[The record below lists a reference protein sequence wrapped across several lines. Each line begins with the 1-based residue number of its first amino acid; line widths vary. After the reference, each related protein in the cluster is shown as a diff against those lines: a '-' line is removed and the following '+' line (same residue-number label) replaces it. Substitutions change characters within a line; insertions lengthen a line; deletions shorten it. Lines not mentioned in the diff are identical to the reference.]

1 MTDTTTGAL
10 KRTPLHDVHVALG
23 AKIVPFAGYEMPVQ
37 YPTGITVEHKAVRE
51 ACGLFDVSHM
61 GEVIVRGPDAIRFV
75 NSVTSNDVAA
85 LAVGQVQ
92 YSTLLRADGTIVD
105 DLLVYRF
112 ADHLMLV
119 INASNRDKDLAHL
132 EAHRSGFDCTVT
144 DISDETALLAIQ
156 GPHAPALVASL
167 ADVPLDGIKYYWFT
181 EGNVAGVPCIIS
193 RTGYTG
199 ELGFELYF
207 AADRAAHVWQALMAT
222 GGITPAGLGCRDTL
236 RLEAGMCLYGHELD
250 DQTTPLEA
258 GLNWLVKLAKAEPFL
273 GKDVLLRQHQEG
285 TDRKLVG
292 FTFDERAIPRAGYG
306 VVYGGV
312 TVGEVRSGTM
322 SPTLGTPIGTC
333 YLPSAAAV
341 EGTTFEVEIRG
352 KRVPA
357 RVIKLPFYKR
367 PGKA

>member
-1 MTDTTTGAL
+1 MTATESGAL

-51 ACGLFDVSHM
+51 TCGMFDVSHM

-75 NSVTSNDVAA
+75 SSVTSNDVAA
-85 LAVGQVQ
+85 LGIGQVQ

-132 EAHRSGFDCTVT
+132 EAHRAGFDCTMT
-144 DISDETALLAIQ
+144 DISDATALLAIQ
-156 GPHAPALVASL
+156 GPNAPSIVSSL

-181 EGNVAGVPCIIS
+181 EGKVAGVPCIIS

-207 AADRAAHVWQALMAT
+207 DQAQAAHVWNAVMAS
-222 GGITPAGLGCRDTL
+222 GQVTPCGLGCRDSL

-250 DQTTPLEA
+250 DEITPLEA
-258 GLNWLVKLAKAEPFL
+258 GLNWLTKLGKAEPFL
-273 GKDVLLRQHQEG
+273 GKDVLLRQHQNG

-292 FTFDERAIPRAGYG
+292 FTFDERAIPRHGYP
-306 VVYGGV
+306 VHFGGV
-312 TVGEVRSGTM
+312 DVGVVRSGTM
-322 SPTLGTPIGTC
+322 SPTLGIPIGTC
-333 YLPSAAAV
+333 YLPAAAAV

-352 KRVPA
+352 KAVPA
-357 RVIKLPFYKR
+357 RVVKLPFYKR
-367 PGKA
+367 AGK

>member
-51 ACGLFDVSHM
+51 GCGMFDVSHM

-92 YSTLLRADGTIVD
+92 YSTLLRANGTIVD

-132 EAHRSGFDCTVT
+132 EAHLGGFDCTMT
-144 DISDETALLAIQ
+144 DVSDATALLAIQ
-156 GPHAPALVASL
+156 GPQAPGIVASL
-167 ADVPLDGIKYYWFT
+167 ANVPLDGIKYYWFT
-181 EGNVAGVPCIIS
+181 EGEIAGVPCIIS

-207 AADRAAHVWQALMAT
+207 DHTRAVEVWNAVMAAGTV
-222 GGITPAGLGCRDTL
+222 TPAGLGCRDSL
-236 RLEAGMCLYGHELD
+236 RLEAGMCLYGNELGD
-250 DQTTPLEA
+250 DTTPLEA
-258 GLNWLVKLAKAEPFL
+258 GLNWLVKLGKAEPFL
-273 GKDVLLRQHQEG
+273 GKDVLVRQHQDG

-292 FTFDERAIPRAGYG
+292 FTFDERAIPRHGYG

-312 TVGEVRSGTM
+312 AVGDVCSGTM
-322 SPTLGTPIGTC
+322 SPTLGIPVGTC

-341 EGTTFEVEIRG
+341 EGTAFAVEIRG
-352 KRVPA
+352 KHIPA
-357 RVIKLPFYKR
+357 RVVKLPFYKR

>member
-1 MTDTTTGAL
+1 MTDHLSGAL
-10 KRTPLHDVHVALG
+10 KRTPLHAVHVALG

-61 GEVIVRGPDAIRFV
+61 GEVLVRGPDAIRFV

-85 LAVGQVQ
+85 LGAGQIQ

-132 EAHRSGFDCTVT
+132 EAQRAGFDCALT
-144 DISDETALLAIQ
+144 DISDATALLAVQ
-156 GPHAPALVASL
+156 GPQAPAIVAAL
-167 ADVPLDGIKYYWFT
+167 ADVPLDGIRYYWFT
-181 EGNVAGVPCIIS
+181 EGKIAGVPCIIS

-199 ELGFELYF
+199 ELGFELYC
-207 AADRAAHVWQALMAT
+207 DQAHATAVWEAIMQAGAV
-222 GGITPAGLGCRDTL
+222 TPAGLGCRDSL

-250 DQTTPLEA
+250 DRTTPLEA
-258 GLNWLVKLAKAEPFL
+258 GLNWLVKLAKPEPFL
-273 GKDVLLRQHQEG
+273 GKEVLVRQHQEG

-292 FTFDERAIPRAGYG
+292 FTFEERAIPRHGYG

-312 TVGEVRSGTM
+312 KVGDVCSGTM
-322 SPTLGTPIGTC
+322 SPTLGIPVGTC
-333 YLPSAAAV
+333 YLPTAAAV
-341 EGTTFEVEIRG
+341 EGTRFEVEIRG
-352 KRVPA
+352 KLVPA
-357 RVIKLPFYKR
+357 RVVKLPFYKR